1 MFPRSVLIA
10 VAMLA
15 SAAACADRTV
25 PTAPPGTS
33 ARQPDAVSPSQE
45 RMRRLARA
53 LARSLADT
61 AFRARLRTALAQSR
75 FPEQKLHFQGLL
87 TGQNRLVLRDI
98 ARISRM
104 SERQIQDDAANTMA
118 LEIYLPVPEHR
129 TRWSGDEQIL
139 VATAVADGDIPV
151 AYDTQ
156 GNEFALDPHQPP
168 STPVLS
174 LVPVETDFSRPPAP
188 ATCTPETCPP
198 GGGGGSG
205 GGGGGGGNVPF
216 APGLYMT
223 YAHTTQSFESWLK
236 GSPEFEMHV
245 LGQLGGTDSLKDYQC
260 AGEHAGGPY
269 VYDQNG
275 LDWSGNVVLFTQAQ
289 LDNYRAQHPGESI
302 RVFMVEDDDT
312 SCLIKQSGTTLESIL
327 AALDAAYAIYTGG
340 KDSTAGVAKFFQRA
354 RTFQK
359 IWQQL
364 AGIITTSDEMV
375 GNAIEDDVVGQFY
388 SGANWI
394 IKGENNVTTGWVQL
408 VMR

>member
-1 MFPRSVLIA
+1 MSPRSILIA
-10 VAMLA
+10 VSLLA

-25 PTAPPGTS
+25 PTAPANTS
-33 ARQPDAVSPSQE
+33 GQRPDAVSPPQE
-45 RMRRLARA
+45 RMRRLARVF
-53 LARSLADT
+53 ARSLADS
-61 AFRARLRTALAQSR
+61 AFRASLRTALAQSP
-75 FPEQKLHFQGLL
+75 FPEQKLQFQSLL
-87 TGQNRLVLRDI
+87 TDRNRLVLREL
-98 ARISRM
+98 ARISRIN
-104 SERQIQDDAANTMA
+104 ERQIQDDAANAMA

-129 TRWSGDEQIL
+129 ARWNGDQQVL
-139 VATAVADGDIPV
+139 VATAVEDGEVPM
-151 AYDTQ
+151 AYDTR
-156 GNEFALDPHQPP
+156 GHEFPLDPHRPP

-174 LVPVETDFSRPPAP
+174 LVPVETDFARLPSP

-198 GGGGGSG
+198 SGGGSG
-205 GGGGGGGNVPF
+205 GTGGGGGATPP

-245 LGQLGGTDSLKDYQC
+245 LGQVGATDSLKDYQC

-275 LDWSGNVVLFTQAQ
+275 LDWNGSVLLFSQAQ
-289 LDNYRAQHPGESI
+289 LDSYRTQHPNQSLRI
-302 RVFMVEDDDT
+302 FMVEDDDT

-340 KDSTAGVAKFFQRA
+340 KDSTVGVAKYFQRA
-354 RTFQK
+354 RAFQK

-364 AGIITTSDEMV
+364 AGIINTSDEMV

-394 IKGENNVTTGWVQL
+394 IKGENNVTTGWIQL